1 MSEKLNKYYAVV
13 PLSLESLFEEELKQ
27 LGITEFK
34 SKKAGCFFTTTTLG
48 MMKANLW
55 TRYASRILLQVGE
68 RNYRTEDDIYKFT
81 FSIPWENY
89 FTEKQSIKISLSAK
103 NCPLK

>member
-34 SKKAGCFFTTTTLG
+34 SKRPAVSSQQQ
-48 MMKANLW
+48 
-55 TRYASRILLQVGE
+55 R
-68 RNYRTEDDIYKFT
+68 
-81 FSIPWENY
+81 WE
-89 FTEKQSIKISLSAK
+89 
-103 NCPLK
+103 